1 MSDALVLAGGVA
13 KGAFTAGA
21 LSVLSDPETKARLG
35 LDVTRIVGAS
45 SGALNGVFYAAAIRS
60 GMEAFAGQRLAQIW
74 LDDATIG
81 GAFDFSFRN
90 LLGGVGLSTDAK
102 LLSLLRRHIGPSQG
116 ALLPIQLRLVVTNA
130 DGEPVSTEDGAVATT
145 FEHVVDLEGPDFDT
159 PEALERVFVATAAS
173 AALPGA
179 YAPVPIDVGG
189 RTVRGLDGG
198 LVDDTPLGH
207 ALAGAPEITR
217 VFVLVPSP
225 RVRTE
230 PVDLHGVALAS
241 HVFDILVEERLVRDL
256 RHVARVNRVLT
267 RLPSLVA
274 DPGERAAL
282 LDALGWT
289 GRRPVQLVEIRPESA
304 LPGDGFSGFTSL
316 PLRQQ
321 YVQAGGEAATRV
333 LAALGSAPGS
343 VVGTGA

>member
-45 SGALNGVFYAAAIRS
+45 SGALNGVFYAAAIR
-60 GMEAFAGQRLAQIW
+60 GGTEAFAGQRLEQIW

-81 GAFDFSFRN
+81 GAFDFSLRDV
-90 LLGGVGLSTDAK
+90 LGGVGLSTDDK
-102 LLSLLRRHIGPSQG
+102 LLALLRRHIQPGQGPRFPVG
-116 ALLPIQLRLVVTNA
+116 LRLVVTNA
-130 DGEPVSTEDGAVATT
+130 DGEAVAMEDGSTATT
-145 FEHVVDLEGPDFDT
+145 FEHVVDLAGPDFDT
-159 PEALERVFVATAAS
+159 AEALERVFVAAAAS

-179 YAPVPIDVGG
+179 YAPVPFEVAGG
-189 RTVRGLDGG
+189 TVRGLDGG

-207 ALAGAPEITR
+207 ALEGAPEITR

-225 RVRTE
+225 RVLT
-230 PVDLHGVALAS
+230 PPADLHGLALAS

-256 RHVARVNRVLT
+256 RHVARVNRVLAQ
-267 RLPSLVA
+267 LPSLVA
-274 DPGERAAL
+274 DPAERAAL

-289 GRRPVQLVEIRPESA
+289 GRRPVQIVEIRPDAA

>member
-13 KGAFTAGA
+13 KGAFSAGA

-35 LDVTRIVGAS
+35 LDFSRIVGAS

-60 GMEAFAGQRLAQIW
+60 GSEAFAGQRLAQLW
-74 LDDATIG
+74 LDEATLG
-81 GAFDFSFRN
+81 GAFALSLRDLF
-90 LLGGVGLSTDAK
+90 GGVGLSSDRKVLA
-102 LLSLLRRHIGPSQG
+102 LLRQHIRPSVGP
-116 ALLPIQLRLVVTNA
+116 LRPIELRLVVTNA
-130 DGEPVSTEDGAVATT
+130 DGEPVTMEDGGVATT
-145 FEHVVDLEGPDFDT
+145 FEHVVDLAGPDFDT
-159 PEALERVFVATAAS
+159 SQALERVFAAAAAS

-179 YAPVPIDVGG
+179 YAPVPIDLGG

-225 RVRTE
+225 RVRVE
-230 PVDLHGVALAS
+230 PADLHGLALAS
-241 HVFDILVEERLVRDL
+241 HVFDILVDERLLRDL
-256 RHVARVNRVLT
+256 RDVERVNRVLA

-282 LDALGWT
+282 LEALGWT
-289 GRRPVQLVEIRPESA
+289 ERRIVEVVEIRPEA
-304 LPGDGFSGFTSL
+304 ELPGDGFSGFTSL
-316 PLRQQ
+316 SLRQQ
-321 YVQAGGEAATRV
+321 YVQAGSEATRRV
-333 LAALGSAPGS
+333 IAALGDTAGS
-343 VVGTGA
+343 VVGSGA

>member
-21 LSVLSDPETKARLG
+21 LSVLSDPETRARVG

-45 SGALNGVFYAAAIRS
+45 SGALNAVFYAAAIRS
-60 GMEAFAGQRLAQIW
+60 GTEAFAGQRLAQVW
-74 LDDATIG
+74 LDDATLG
-81 GAFDFSFRN
+81 GAFDFSLRD
-90 LLGGVGLSTDAK
+90 LLGGLGLSTDNKVLA
-102 LLSLLRRHIGPSQG
+102 LLRRHVRPAPGVH
-116 ALLPIQLRLVVTNA
+116 PIELRLVVTNA
-130 DGEPVSTEDGAVATT
+130 DGEPISTDDGAVATT
-145 FEHVVDLEGPDFDT
+145 FEHVVDLTGPDLDT
-159 PEALERVFVATAAS
+159 PEALERVFVAAAAS

-179 YAPVPIDVGG
+179 YAPVPIEVGG

-207 ALAGAPEITR
+207 ALIGAPEVTR

-230 PVDLHGVALAS
+230 PPDLRGLALAS

-256 RHVARVNRVLT
+256 RHVARVNRVLA
-267 RLPSLVA
+267 RLPSIVT

-282 LDALGWT
+282 LEALGWT
-289 GRRPVQLVEIRPESA
+289 GRRPVQIVEIRPDAA

-316 PLRQQ
+316 ALRQQ
-321 YVQAGGEAATRV
+321 YVQAGREAATRV
-333 LAALGSAPGS
+333 VAALGSGPGS
-343 VVGTGA
+343 VVGTGP

>member
-21 LSVLSDPETKARLG
+21 LAVLSDPQTKAAIG
-35 LDVTRIVGAS
+35 LDVARIVGAS

-60 GMEAFAGQRLAQIW
+60 GTEAFAGQRLAQVW
-74 LDDATIG
+74 LDDATLG
-81 GAFDFSFRN
+81 GAFEFSFRD
-90 LLGGVGLSTDAK
+90 LLGAVGLSTDDK
-102 LLSLLRRHIGPSQG
+102 LLALLRQHVRPSQG
-116 ALLPIQLRLVVTNA
+116 DLHPIALRLVVTNA
-130 DGEPVSTEDGAVATT
+130 DGEPIAIEDGGVATT
-145 FEHVVDLEGPDFDT
+145 FEHVVDLTGSDFDT
-159 PEALERVFVATAAS
+159 AEALERVFVAAAAS

-179 YAPVPIDVGG
+179 YAPVPLEVGG

-207 ALAGAPEITR
+207 ALSGAPEITR

-225 RVRTE
+225 RIRTE
-230 PVDLHGVALAS
+230 PADLHGLALAS

-256 RHVARVNRVLT
+256 RHVARVNRVLA

-289 GRRPVQLVEIRPESA
+289 GRRPVQIVEIRPDAA

-316 PLRQQ
+316 ALRQG
-321 YVQAGGEAATRV
+321 YVQAGSDAARRV
-333 LAALGSAPGS
+333 VAALGSTPGS